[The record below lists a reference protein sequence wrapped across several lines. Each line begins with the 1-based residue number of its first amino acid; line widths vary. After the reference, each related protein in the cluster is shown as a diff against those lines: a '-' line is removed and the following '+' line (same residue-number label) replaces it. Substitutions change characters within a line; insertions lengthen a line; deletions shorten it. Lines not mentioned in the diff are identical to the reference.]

1 MLKNYVRDV
10 REKKG
15 LSQLK
20 LSRMTEIAPG
30 TISNIENG
38 KVYVYD
44 GWKKRLAA
52 ALEVSEVELF
62 PDNEDK
68 EVER

>member
-1 MLKNYVRDV
+1 MTENNLRKIRL
-10 REKKG
+10 EKG
-15 LSQLK
+15 LSQLQ
-20 LSRMTEIAPG
+20 LSYLVEISPQA
-30 TISNIENG
+30 ISNIENG
-38 KVYVYD
+38 KIFVYD

-52 ALEVSEVELF
+52 ALEVTEVELF